1 MALLVLFGAVGL
13 VLLIACANFAS
24 LLMARAVAG
33 RQELMIQAAL
43 GAGRGRLILK
53 TLTESTLLSVLGGA
67 AGLVFARWGTS
78 MLLALRP
85 EKLERLSGIH
95 MDTRVLLFVLVV
107 SVATGIVFGMAPVWI
122 AARADVAGAL
132 KESGRGTTTSTMGHR
147 IRRLLVT
154 SELAVALVLLVGA
167 GLLIKGFS
175 RLRSI
180 NPGFNSVNVV
190 TMYLQLPTTRYGEI
204 PKQNQFRRELL
215 TRLNS
220 LPAVQAAMVTD
231 IPLGGNYVGHR
242 LVIDGRPPVPVGG
255 EPEVQTLSVMGDYF
269 LVMQIPLRTGRDFTP
284 LDREGQTL
292 VAIVNQE
299 LVREFFPHENPIGM
313 RIRWAGDSV
322 ARWMTVIGVVGDV
335 KHSGLNQ
342 PTDPAVYTPFSQSDE
357 RWKRFMTIAIRTRNE
372 SARLIEEVKKQIW
385 SVDGQIPV
393 SDVHAMDD
401 LIAVSL
407 AQQRFNML
415 LLGLFAALALI
426 LAAVGIYGAMAYA
439 VNQRR
444 HEIGIRI
451 ALGARR
457 SDVLRIVLGDG
468 AKIAL
473 FGITSGIAG
482 ALVLTRLMASLL
494 FEEKP
499 TDPATFAGVAILLA
513 LVALAACYIPAR
525 RAMRVD
531 PMVALRYE

>member
-1 MALLVLFGAVGL
+1 M
-13 VLLIACANFAS
+13 
-24 LLMARAVAG
+24 
-33 RQELMIQAAL
+33 
-43 GAGRGRLILK
+43 
-53 TLTESTLLSVLGGA
+53 
-67 AGLVFARWGTS
+67 
-78 MLLALRP
+78 
-85 EKLERLSGIH
+85 
-95 MDTRVLLFVLVV
+95 
-107 SVATGIVFGMAPVWI
+107 
-122 AARADVAGAL
+122 
-132 KESGRGTTTSTMGHR
+132 
-147 IRRLLVT
+147 
-154 SELAVALVLLVGA
+154 
-167 GLLIKGFS
+167 
-175 RLRSI
+175 
-180 NPGFNSVNVV
+180 
-190 TMYLQLPTTRYGEI
+190 
-204 PKQNQFRRELL
+204 
-215 TRLNS
+215 NS

-242 LVIDGRPPVPVGG
+242 LIIDGRPPVAVGG

-269 LVMQIPLRTGRDFTP
+269 RVMQIPLRAGRDFTP

-292 VAIVNQE
+292 VAILNQE
-299 LVREFFPHENPIGM
+299 LVREFFPHENPIGV
-313 RIRWAGDSV
+313 RIRWAGDGV

-335 KHSGLNQ
+335 KHSGLNR

-357 RWKRFMTIAIRTRNE
+357 GWKRFMTIAIRTRDE
-372 SARLIEEVKKQIW
+372 PAGLIEEVKKQIW

-393 SDVHAMDD
+393 SDVHAMND

-494 FEEKP
+494 FEVKP